1 MAASLAA
8 AIKDEIG
15 AEAELIGGGGGIF
28 DVVVD
33 GRMVFSKKAAGR
45 FPEPYE
51 VINQLK
57 PVP

>member
-1 MAASLAA
+1 M
-8 AIKDEIG
+8 IKDEIG
-15 AEAELIGGGGGIF
+15 VEPELIKGSGGIF

-33 GRMVFSKKAAGR
+33 GRMIYSKHKEGR

-57 PVP
+57 PVR

>member
-1 MAASLAA
+1 M
-8 AIKDEIG
+8 IRDEIG
-15 AEAELIGGGGGIF
+15 VVPDLIKGSGGIF

-33 GRMVFSKKAAGR
+33 GRMIYSKDKTGR
-45 FPEPYE
+45 FPDPFE